1 MASPPPAPPA
11 SHHHHRIHYYD
22 AGLSSA
28 SPLPSPPPPLPSPQ
42 VALEIGRIVGEGE
55 VLQIATIA
63 ELRAGESGFLTSQSL
78 PRLGEK
84 ASLLKESL
92 KQKLPARLHRN
103 FEKLEEG
110 SSDALHQARVRPGLC
125 VGCATCMPCDRLL
138 TPVLLLCSPQ
148 THTASSLL
156 ALPYPEPPTPPPPL
170 LSPTSL
176 APPYP
181 EPDPRPTHRLCPHPI
196 LPRQTLAS
204 LVCCGEVEPRSAS
217 FVVLFRS
224 RRAAA
229 TAVALARW
237 PGEMLSAP
245 GYVRVLPAPAPADIY
260 WPNLLLT
267 RERRAMHWYVG
278 LAWTIAL
285 YLLFNLPVA
294 FIQGLSSIRT
304 LSKVPGL
311 SCISDYIGSMGP
323 AAVASFQGIAASLVL
338 QASLYFTLYSGLFQL
353 LSRMAGAISHTQIC
367 EWSAQRIMLFQI
379 IFVILVSSITSSAF
393 DTLGVAL
400 ENPID
405 VPYLLAGT
413 LPSQSSFFMHY
424 LLNQILFAYLLEGA
438 QLITLCTFVICKLS
452 RRRPKAAKQPAAD
465 RPVANE
471 PAAVPPT
478 PSAPLSAPPATP
490 PPAAPP
496 SAAPPATPS
505 ALPSAAPS
513 SAVDDDGLPTY
524 EPQGEEARRQR
535 LTIIYARTTLCSG
548 IFLTFLFIAPLIVPI
563 ALVYFVPSYPLYAVL
578 LRNVEGRPEV
588 DTGGAMW
595 ERAIRFQTWTLLLS
609 LVLLMGVLVL
619 KNSPFGFVLVLIS
632 FIYVAFHTYR
642 LRHRYSG
649 IAAGLPV
656 QRCDQLDHAEPAE
669 PRWES
674 LEPYARAGAAAAL
687 RADADQVGAGHLEID
702 ELEPEIDELE
712 PESESPGTVNTTDE
726 LLHPEPTDAPG
737 AVHEKGA

>member
-1 MASPPPAPPA
+1 
-11 SHHHHRIHYYD
+11 
-22 AGLSSA
+22 
-28 SPLPSPPPPLPSPQ
+28 
-42 VALEIGRIVGEGE
+42 
-55 VLQIATIA
+55 
-63 ELRAGESGFLTSQSL
+63 
-78 PRLGEK
+78 
-84 ASLLKESL
+84 LLKESL

-125 VGCATCMPCDRLL
+125 VGCATCMPFDKPL

-156 ALPYPEPPTPPPPL
+156 APPYPDPPTPPPPL

-478 PSAPLSAPPATP
+478 PSAPLSAPPSDLP
-490 PPAAPP
+490 SAAPP
-496 SAAPPATPS
+496 SAAPSATPS
-505 ALPSAAPS
+505 ALPSSAPS
-513 SAVDDDGLPTY
+513 LAVDDDGLPTY

-595 ERAIRFQTWTLLLS
+595 EQAIRFQTWTLLLS

-702 ELEPEIDELE
+702 ELEPEIDAE

-737 AVHEKGA
+737 GGAVHEKGA

>member
-1 MASPPPAPPA
+1 MLEEDDALKVTIENDPTAGAFDDGSATYTSLRFSAEADWALLRALVIALVAIVFSTLFYIAARKSRVLRKHVFAPMVAEGAGGP
-11 SHHHHRIHYYD
+11 D
-22 AGLSSA
+22 AFPGVCGWWA
-28 SPLPSPPPPLPSPQ
+28 E

-110 SSDALHQARVRPGLC
+110 SSDALHQAR
-125 VGCATCMPCDRLL
+125 
-138 TPVLLLCSPQ
+138 
-148 THTASSLL
+148 
-156 ALPYPEPPTPPPPL
+156 
-170 LSPTSL
+170 
-176 APPYP
+176 
-181 EPDPRPTHRLCPHPI
+181 
-196 LPRQTLAS
+196 TLAS

-478 PSAPLSAPPATP
+478 PSAPLS
-490 PPAAPP
+490 
-496 SAAPPATPS
+496 
-505 ALPSAAPS
+505 
-513 SAVDDDGLPTY
+513 
-524 EPQGEEARRQR
+524 
-535 LTIIYARTTLCSG
+535 
-548 IFLTFLFIAPLIVPI
+548 
-563 ALVYFVPSYPLYAVL
+563 
-578 LRNVEGRPEV
+578 
-588 DTGGAMW
+588 
-595 ERAIRFQTWTLLLS
+595 
-609 LVLLMGVLVL
+609 
-619 KNSPFGFVLVLIS
+619 
-632 FIYVAFHTYR
+632 
-642 LRHRYSG
+642 
-649 IAAGLPV
+649 
-656 QRCDQLDHAEPAE
+656 
-669 PRWES
+669 
-674 LEPYARAGAAAAL
+674 
-687 RADADQVGAGHLEID
+687 
-702 ELEPEIDELE
+702 
-712 PESESPGTVNTTDE
+712 
-726 LLHPEPTDAPG
+726 
-737 AVHEKGA
+737 